1 MKDIVITAKRIR
13 KERNAYIISFILA
26 FIVNIIAI
34 IIYDRPWTELFS
46 QIGFVVAISIA
57 FYIILW
63 IPRLLIEGVKKLI
76 NK

>member
-63 IPRLLIEGVKKLI
+63 IPRLLIEGVRRICKK
-76 NK
+76 

>member
-1 MKDIVITAKRIR
+1 MKDIVITTKRIR
-13 KERNAYIISFILA
+13 KERNSYIISFILA

-63 IPRLLIEGVKKLI
+63 IPRLLIEGVKRMVRK
-76 NK
+76 